1 MKKSILLLAATTTLF
16 LSSCNKDKKT
26 TSTSA
31 SADSISVTPTD
42 SLSTVTS
49 KDDIVKSTL
58 KNSKGEILD
67 MTFNN
72 TKDIATV
79 VFNGETVELKGQ
91 RPASGI
97 WYKNDH
103 YELRGKGEEVELS
116 KDGKVVF
123 KK

>member
-1 MKKSILLLAATTTLF
+1 MKKSILLLTATTALF
-16 LSSCNKDKKT
+16 LSSCNKDQKT
-26 TSTSA
+26 TPTSSA
-31 SADSISVTPTD
+31 ADSVSVTPSD
-42 SLSTVTS
+42 SLSTVNS
-49 KDDIVKSTL
+49 KDDVVKSTL
-58 KNSKGEILD
+58 KNSKGEVLD

-79 VFNGETVELKGQ
+79 VLNGETIELKGQ